1 MLDKTS
7 GMPAAVVLIG
17 SGMIGVFELSTEAV
31 PVDNVSVESPV
42 VVAKRGKGL
51 VEAVEPIVVLLAS
64 D

>member
-1 MLDKTS
+1 
-7 GMPAAVVLIG
+7 MPVAVALIG

-42 VVAKRGKGL
+42 VVAKRGKEL

>member
-7 GMPAAVVLIG
+7 GMPVAVALIG

-42 VVAKRGKGL
+42 VVAKRGKEL